1 MTRRR
6 PEQAQARLLEPR
18 PVFDRRQRLAMAAV
32 HAAGYWSGRRGWDA
46 GADLLLVR
54 MGLQLNNRLQR
65 WGYQVSNPRHFDLLQ
80 RVPEIDDAEPGPA
93 WLRRVYTL
101 REDRMPL
108 TLPSARALLEEKAR
122 MHDLQFSGAPAA
134 PAAQGPGHETPPALE
149 LAQQELFA

>member
-6 PEQAQARLLEPR
+6 PEQAQPRLLEPR

-93 WLRRVYTL
+93 WLRRVYTA
-101 REDRMPL
+101 RDDRMPL
-108 TLPSARALLEEKAR
+108 TLPSARAHLEEQAR
-122 MHDLQFSGAPAA
+122 MRDLQFTGAPEA
-134 PAAQGPGHETPPALE
+134 PTARDPARETTPAIE

>member
-6 PEQAQARLLEPR
+6 PEPAQARLLEPR

-32 HAAGYWSGRRGWDA
+32 SATGYWSGRRGWDA

-65 WGYQVSNPRHFDLLQ
+65 WGYQVSNPRYFEVLQ
-80 RVPEIDDAEPGPA
+80 RAPQLDDAEPGQA
-93 WLRRVYTL
+93 WLRRVYTA
-101 REDRMPL
+101 RDDRMPL
-108 TLPSARALLEEKAR
+108 TLSSARAHIEEKAR
-122 MHDLQFSGAPAA
+122 MRELQFSGAPET
-134 PAAQGPGHETPPALE
+134 PTAQGPERKTTPAME